1 MRLLNKIFIVIS
13 LVLLMACN
21 NEPSIKHIDNL
32 IDRLDDANKELLKVE
47 NDFDYLIS
55 EFKNKESVLRSMNL
69 VVESQLLRAYL
80 QQFEDERV
88 VIKNDILFSNT
99 QLNNLRDD
107 FKDGLYDDETRKNY
121 LDSEESAVKTIEA
134 KLDYFSDRF
143 ANQREFLKTIDNQ

>member
-1 MRLLNKIFIVIS
+1 
-13 LVLLMACN
+13 MACN

-32 IDRLDDANKELLKVE
+32 IDRLDDANKELLKVV

>member
-1 MRLLNKIFIVIS
+1 
-13 LVLLMACN
+13 MACN

-55 EFKNKESVLRSMNL
+55 EFKNKESVLRSTNL

>member
-1 MRLLNKIFIVIS
+1 
-13 LVLLMACN
+13 MACN

-88 VIKNDILFSNT
+88 VIKNDILFSDT

>member
-1 MRLLNKIFIVIS
+1 
-13 LVLLMACN
+13 MACN

-143 ANQREFLKTIDNQ
+143 ANQREFLKTIE

>member
-1 MRLLNKIFIVIS
+1 M
-13 LVLLMACN
+13 
-21 NEPSIKHIDNL
+21 E
-32 IDRLDDANKELLKVE
+32 NKELLKVE

>member
-1 MRLLNKIFIVIS
+1 
-13 LVLLMACN
+13 MACN

-143 ANQREFLKTIDNQ
+143 ANQRDFLKTIDNQ

>member
-1 MRLLNKIFIVIS
+1 
-13 LVLLMACN
+13 MACN

-80 QQFEDERV
+80 QQFEDVRDEMTAEMSYSHSQLKDLKDD
-88 VIKNDILFSNT
+88 IKNGIYNDNQIT
-99 QLNNLRDD
+99 
-107 FKDGLYDDETRKNY
+107 EY
-121 LDSEESAVKTIEA
+121 LDAEEKAIKMIEA
-134 KLDYFSDRF
+134 RLNYFSEHFKEQDKF
-143 ANQREFLKTIDNQ
+143 VKSVQ

>member
-1 MRLLNKIFIVIS
+1 MQSIKNGSKS
-13 LVLLMACN
+13 

>member
-1 MRLLNKIFIVIS
+1 
-13 LVLLMACN
+13 MACN

>member
-1 MRLLNKIFIVIS
+1 
-13 LVLLMACN
+13 MACN

-107 FKDGLYDDETRKNY
+107 FKDGLYDDETRRKCC
-121 LDSEESAVKTIEA
+121 
-134 KLDYFSDRF
+134 
-143 ANQREFLKTIDNQ
+143 